1 MPVSLLSGL
10 QGTSAWPWPHSA
22 YLAQM
27 HMGKEPRFPD
37 RTDFPGLSL
46 GRSSAFLGPPF
57 FFLENGVVTL
67 LLMSAHTLHKDTVR
81 IGRKAKI
88 SRLKSTP
95 GLILSIPHLQP
106 SSPHNNTRTR
116 KKNVPG
122 IKTTRR
128 KDHSFPWSGSQV
140 GSCYDSFFFF
150 PSFFSCIAVHHQ
162 VIQAIGK
169 KKYFSQ
175 NEGVICSICYF
186 LFN

>member
-37 RTDFPGLSL
+37 RTDFLGLSL

-67 LLMSAHTLHKDTVR
+67 RLMSAHTLHKDTVR

-95 GLILSIPHLQP
+95 GLIFVHSPPPAKLSTQQYPYQKEERAWH
-106 SSPHNNTRTR
+106 
-116 KKNVPG
+116 
-122 IKTTRR
+122 
-128 KDHSFPWSGSQV
+128 KDHPEEGPQLPLAWE
-140 GSCYDSFFFF
+140 
-150 PSFFSCIAVHHQ
+150 PSW
-162 VIQAIGK
+162 K
-169 KKYFSQ
+169 
-175 NEGVICSICYF
+175 
-186 LFN
+186 LL